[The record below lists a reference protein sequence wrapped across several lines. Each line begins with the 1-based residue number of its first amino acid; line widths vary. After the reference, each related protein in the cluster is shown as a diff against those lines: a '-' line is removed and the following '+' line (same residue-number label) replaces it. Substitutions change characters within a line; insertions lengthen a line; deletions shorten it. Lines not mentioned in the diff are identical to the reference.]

1 MKSIIFFNNKG
12 GVGKTTTVY
21 HVAWMLSELGIK
33 TIAIDLDPQ
42 SNLTSMFLTPERLE
56 NIYDKNL
63 PITILDSINPV
74 VSGDPYN
81 PVHIEIINDN
91 LGLILGNLSLSIF
104 EDKLSDAWLKAL
116 GGDSYSFRLTSIFNT
131 IIKDAVSQKNAEIV
145 LIDVGPN
152 LGAIN
157 RAVTISSDYII
168 MPVASDLFSL
178 QGIKNLGL
186 TLSKWKKDWTQRK
199 EQKPDNISF
208 QIPEGESKPIG
219 YIVMQYSAK
228 ESRPVKSY
236 LKWANRIPSVFSE
249 FVLGRNTQTSSVED
263 DGYCIALLKHYR
275 SLAPMS
281 MEAHKP
287 IFLLKPADGAIGAH
301 VYAVQ
306 KSYEEFK
313 ILTETILNNSR
324 LAYHAEPNMLSRLE
338 HCAIK
343 SVQIFFTNDI
353 LSIAEKLDK
362 LTFNHHQKKNNRQ

>member
-33 TIAIDLDPQ
+33 TIAVDLDPQ

-56 NIYDKNL
+56 SIYDNNL

-74 VSGDPYN
+74 VSGDPYQA
-81 PVHIEIINDN
+81 VHIEIINDD

-104 EDKLSDAWLKAL
+104 EDKLSDAWLKSL

-131 IIKDAVSQKNAEIV
+131 IINDAVKQFNAEIV

-157 RAVTISSDYII
+157 RAVTISSNYII

-178 QGIKNLGL
+178 QGIKNLGQTL
-186 TLSKWKKDWTQRK
+186 TKWKRDWAQRK
-199 EQKPDNISF
+199 EQKPTNVTF
-208 QIPEGESKPIG
+208 EIPDKNALPIG

-236 LKWANRIPSVFSE
+236 LKWANRIPAVFSE
-249 FVLGRNTQTSSVED
+249 FVLGNTSNVSSVESD
-263 DGYCIALLKHYR
+263 SNCIALLKHYR

-281 MEAHKP
+281 MESHKP

-306 KSYEEFK
+306 KSYVEFES
-313 ILTETILNNSR
+313 LTRSI
-324 LAYHAEPNMLSRLE
+324 LSR
-338 HCAIK
+338 C
-343 SVQIFFTNDI
+343 
-353 LSIAEKLDK
+353 
-362 LTFNHHQKKNNRQ
+362 

>member
-21 HVAWMLSELGIK
+21 HVVWMLSELGIK

-56 NIYDKNL
+56 TIYDNNL

-74 VSGDPYN
+74 VSGDPYQA
-81 PVHIEIINDN
+81 VHIEVINDN

-104 EDKLSDAWLKAL
+104 EDKLSDAWLKSL

-131 IIKDAVSQKNAEIV
+131 IINDAVKQFDAEIV

-178 QGIKNLGL
+178 QGIKNLGQTL
-186 TLSKWKKDWTQRK
+186 TKWKKDWAQRK
-199 EQKPDNISF
+199 EQKPTNITF
-208 QIPEGESKPIG
+208 EIPDKNALPMG
-219 YIVMQYSAK
+219 YIIMQYSAK

-249 FVLGRNTQTSSVED
+249 FVLGNDSVVSSVELD
-263 DGYCIALLKHYR
+263 SNCIYLLKHYR

-281 MEAHKP
+281 MESHKP

-306 KSYEEFK
+306 KSYVEFES
-313 ILTETILNNSR
+313 LTRSI
-324 LAYHAEPNMLSRLE
+324 LSRL
-338 HCAIK
+338 
-343 SVQIFFTNDI
+343 
-353 LSIAEKLDK
+353 
-362 LTFNHHQKKNNRQ
+362 

>member
-1 MKSIIFFNNKG
+1 MKTIIFFNNKG

-42 SNLTSMFLTPERLE
+42 SNLTSMFLSTERLE
-56 NIYDKNL
+56 EVYEKNL
-63 PITILDSINPV
+63 PITILNSINPV
-74 VSGDPYN
+74 VSGDPYK
-81 PVHIEIINDN
+81 PVHIELINEN
-91 LGLILGNLSLSIF
+91 LGLILGNLSLSTF
-104 EDKLSDAWLKAL
+104 EDSLSDAWLKCL
-116 GGDSYSFRLTSIFNT
+116 NSESYSFRLTSIFNT
-131 IIKDAVSQKNAEIV
+131 IVNDAVAQFNAEIV

-178 QGIKNLGL
+178 QGIKNLGV
-186 TLSKWKKDWTQRK
+186 TLNTWKKQWSQRK
-199 EQKPDNISF
+199 ELKPSNISF
-208 QIPEGESKPIG
+208 EVPEKLSFPCG

-236 LKWANRIPSVFSE
+236 LRWANRIPSVFSE
-249 FVLGRNTQTSSVED
+249 FVLSETNSENNVEED
-263 DGYCIALLKHYR
+263 IHCIALLKHYR

-306 KSYEEFK
+306 KSYEEFEVLTNK
-313 ILTETILNNSR
+313 ILAT
-324 LAYHAEPNMLSRLE
+324 
-338 HCAIK
+338 CK
-343 SVQIFFTNDI
+343 
-353 LSIAEKLDK
+353 
-362 LTFNHHQKKNNRQ
+362 

>member
-21 HVAWMLSELGIK
+21 HVAWMLSELGVK

-56 NIYDKNL
+56 EIYENNL

-74 VSGDPYN
+74 VSGDPYQ
-81 PVHIEIINDN
+81 PVHIENITDN
-91 LGLILGNLSLSIF
+91 LGLILGNLSLSVF
-104 EDKLSDAWLKAL
+104 EDKLSDAWLKSL

-131 IIKDAVSQKNAEIV
+131 IFNEAANKFNAEIL

-178 QGIKNLGL
+178 QGIKNLGQ
-186 TLSKWKKDWTQRK
+186 TLKKWRIDWNDRLAR
-199 EQKPDNISF
+199 KPDNISF
-208 QIPEGESKPIG
+208 EIPSKESKPIG

-228 ESRPVKSY
+228 ESKPVKSY
-236 LKWANRIPSVFSE
+236 LRWANRIPLVFAE
-249 FVLGRNTQTSSVED
+249 FVLGSVTDVNDVEQDRN
-263 DGYCIALLKHYR
+263 CIALLKHYR

-281 MEAHKP
+281 MESHKP
-287 IFLLKPADGAIGAH
+287 IFLLKPANGAIGAH

-306 KSYEEFK
+306 KSYEEFESLTNN
-313 ILTETILNNSR
+313 ILEYCN
-324 LAYHAEPNMLSRLE
+324 
-338 HCAIK
+338 
-343 SVQIFFTNDI
+343 
-353 LSIAEKLDK
+353 
-362 LTFNHHQKKNNRQ
+362 